1 MRLFL
6 STLALVLCCSTAG
19 AQGSNAGL
27 ASSSDAARAGTLKTV
42 QGVVTVTNAQGLH
55 PVHSGDP
62 VAEADRLVTGVDS
75 AASVVMRDGTTL
87 VLGPNSQLDITSFA
101 FNGTTQK
108 GNMFISL
115 LRGSLRMVT
124 GLVGKGNPDAVKITT
139 PTSVIGVL
147 GTDFLVRADE
157 GRP

>member
-6 STLALVLCCSTAG
+6 STLALVLYCSVAG
-19 AQGSNAGL
+19 AQ
-27 ASSSDAARAGTLKTV
+27 SSGAARAGTLKTV
-42 QGVVTVTNAQGLH
+42 QGVVTITNAQGPH
-55 PVHSGDP
+55 RVHSGDP
-62 VAEADRLVTGVDS
+62 VAESDKLVTGADS

-87 VLGPNSQLDITSFA
+87 VLGPSSQLDITSFA

-147 GTDFLVRADE
+147 GTDFIVHAE
-157 GRP
+157 GGKP

>member
-1 MRLFL
+1 MRTLV
-6 STLALVLCCSTAG
+6 STLALALCCGAAG
-19 AQGSNAGL
+19 AQSL
-27 ASSSDAARAGTLKTV
+27 DAARAGTLKTV
-42 QGVVTVTNAQGLH
+42 QGTVTVTNAQGARTVH
-55 PVHSGDP
+55 PGDP
-62 VAEADRLVTGVDS
+62 VAEADKLLTGTNG

-87 VLGPNSQLDITSFA
+87 VLGPSSQLDITSFA

-108 GNMFISL
+108 GNMLLSL

-147 GTDFLVRADE
+147 GTDFIVRAT
-157 GRP
+157 GGKP